1 MHEADLTE
9 DEAFD
14 IGAALARLILLVEM
28 ARDAADDA
36 DRGDFTSIVVALE
49 DVGTTL
55 ADLGIVEPDE
65 RFNRMH
71 IIFDGREEEDE
82 DDEDEE
88 ER

>member
-14 IGAALARLILLVEM
+14 IGDALARLLLLVEM
-28 ARDAADDA
+28 ARDSADDA
-36 DRGDFTSIVVALE
+36 DRGDFTSIVGALE

-71 IIFDGREEEDE
+71 IIAIRRDEDE